1 VSASATERLKAVDRA
16 LSPLAARTGKAIAAA
31 ARLAPR
37 VRAGAAAP
45 PHSLVVR
52 PGGMGDL
59 IAAHIAWEEL
69 GQDPR
74 AGVLWLVER
83 RSAAW
88 ARHARLPHLA
98 YDDGL
103 LRALRSVAGRF
114 ALAINTEQRF
124 GLSQA
129 VAEAAVARGG
139 RSVALSTNLAAAQ
152 AGRTVPYDPYDEHET
167 VAFRRLF
174 AQALGLEADVRP
186 RPRPRSAPSAG
197 TRLVAISGRQSPVRD
212 LTLDQWQAHVDAWAG
227 PDRPVAIAAA
237 PVDADF
243 AGALAAR
250 LGRRASRFHGSFDA
264 LCARIATA
272 EEVLTMDGGP
282 VHLAS
287 YFGTPTRAL
296 FTAGRES
303 KWAPLALGSTIV
315 RRDGLPGQPCTL
327 FGQTPRSCPCD
338 ARCRDLDPVRDVRAS
353 PAAAASSSA
362 R

>member
-1 VSASATERLKAVDRA
+1 MSAYATERLKAVDRA
-16 LSPLAARTGKAIAAA
+16 LSPLAARIGKAIAGA
-31 ARLAPR
+31 ARQAPR
-37 VRAGAAAP
+37 AQAATAARGP
-45 PHSLVVR
+45 TLIVR

-74 AGVLWLVER
+74 AGVLWLLER

-88 ARHARLPHLA
+88 ARYARLPHVA
-98 YDDGL
+98 YDEGL
-103 LRALRSVAGRF
+103 LRSLRSVAGRF
-114 ALAINTEQRF
+114 ALAVNTEQRF

-139 RSVALSTNLAAAQ
+139 RSVALHTNLAAAQ
-152 AGRTVPYDPYDEHET
+152 AGQNVPYDPYDEHET

-174 AQALGLEADVRP
+174 AQALGLHTDDQP
-186 RPRPRSAPSAG
+186 RPRPRSAPSGG

-212 LTLDQWQAHVDAWAG
+212 LTLDQWHAHVDAWAA

-237 PVDADF
+237 PVDVEFAD
-243 AGALAAR
+243 ALAAC
-250 LGRRASRFHGSFDA
+250 LGRRATRFHGSFDA

-287 YFGTPTRAL
+287 YLGTPTRAL
-296 FTAGRES
+296 FTAGRER
-303 KWAPLALGSTIV
+303 KWAPLAQNSTIV
-315 RRDGLPGQPCTL
+315 RRLGLPGQPCTL

-338 ARCRDLDPVRDVRAS
+338 GRCRDLDPVRDVRPS

>member
-1 VSASATERLKAVDRA
+1 VSAYATERLKAVDRA

-31 ARLAPR
+31 ARRAPR
-37 VRAGAAAP
+37 ARAAAGART
-45 PHSLVVR
+45 LVVR

-88 ARHARLPHLA
+88 ARYARLPHLA

-103 LRALRSVAGRF
+103 ARALRRVAGRF
-114 ALAINTEQRF
+114 SLAINTEQRF

-139 RSVALSTNLAAAQ
+139 RSVALSTNLAAGQ

-174 AQALGLEADVRP
+174 ARALELEADELP
-186 RPRPRSAPSAG
+186 RPRPRSAPSGG

-212 LTLDQWQAHVDAWAG
+212 LTLDQWHAHVDAWAG
-227 PDRPVAIAAA
+227 PDGPVAIAAA
-237 PVDADF
+237 PVDATF
-243 AGALAAR
+243 ADALAAR
-250 LGRRASRFHGSFDA
+250 LGRRATRFHGSFDA

-287 YFGTPTRAL
+287 YLGTPTRAL

-303 KWAPLALGSTIV
+303 KWAPLAQGSTIV

-327 FGQTPRSCPCD
+327 FGQTPRRCPCD
-338 ARCRDLDPVRDVRAS
+338 GRCRDLDPVRDVRPS